1 MAKRTRAAAEPEATT
16 RERILAAA
24 LDVFA
29 ERGFDGARVRDI
41 ADRAGANLGL
51 LTYYFSDKQQLWQAA
66 VGSAFAE
73 LADDLGAVVADE
85 SDDDFADLDRIVRHF
100 VRFVARR
107 PAFMQLMND
116 EGKRDSARMRWL
128 ADTHVRPL
136 YAGLRRRIER
146 AQARGALP
154 GMDPVHLH
162 YIVLGAAGLIFSQ
175 RPECRRITGVDP
187 TDPAFAEA
195 HADAIVRL
203 LIASDVTRR
212 AKRR

>member
-1 MAKRTRAAAEPEATT
+1 MAKRTRPEPEAST

-51 LTYYFSDKQQLWQAA
+51 LTYYFSDKEQLWQAA

-73 LADDLGAVVADE
+73 LAADLGAVVADE
-85 SDDDFADLDRIVRHF
+85 SEDDFADLDRIIRHF

-154 GMDPVHLH
+154 GIDPVHLH

-203 LIASDVTRR
+203 LVEGDATRR

>member
-1 MAKRTRAAAEPEATT
+1 MARARRTAATAEAPT
-16 RERILAAA
+16 RERILNAA

-51 LTYYFSDKQQLWQAA
+51 LTYYFSDKEQLWQAA

-85 SDDDFADLDRIVRHF
+85 SDDDFADLDRIIRHF

-116 EGKRDSARMRWL
+116 EGKRDSPRMHWL

-154 GMDPVHLH
+154 GMDPLHLH

-203 LIASDVTRR
+203 LGEGDATRR